1 MHLKIYFNDKPLF
14 LCDQIDNSIE
24 PYLRHDDA
32 VFIDELNAHTVNTMI
47 HEMQLEKVH
56 AGVFLHPDLAELK
69 HAFYRKFEL
78 IRAGG
83 GLVLNTEGQAL
94 LIFRR
99 GKWDLPK
106 GKQDEGE
113 TIEEC
118 AVREVQEETGLKAL
132 SLEKPLPVTYHTY
145 HQGARF
151 ILKESYWFLMHT
163 TGIPVLTPQ
172 QEEDIQEARWVSKA
186 EVAAYL
192 PQCFPSVKA
201 ILEAWLAE

>member
-14 LCDQIDNSIE
+14 LCDRIDPAIE
-24 PYLRHDDA
+24 PYLHHDDA
-32 VFIDELNAHTVNTMI
+32 IFIDELNVHTVNTMI

-56 AGVFLHPDLAELK
+56 AGVFLHPDLEELK

-83 GLVLNTEGQAL
+83 GLVLDEQVRAL

-113 TIEEC
+113 SIEEC
-118 AVREVQEETGLKAL
+118 AVREVQEETGLQTL
-132 SLEKPLPVTYHTY
+132 SLKKPLPVTYHTY

-151 ILKESYWFLMHT
+151 VLKESYWFLMHT
-163 TGIPVLTPQ
+163 PGTPVLTPQ
-172 QEEDIQEARWVSKA
+172 AEEDILEARWMPKSA
-186 EVAAYL
+186 IPAYL
-192 PQCFPSVKA
+192 PQCYPSVREL
-201 ILEAWLAE
+201 LEAWLAE